1 MSGASSISTDHEDD
15 EEPVFEVGQSVRLI
29 RKPRERTAK
38 PNPIAG
44 RSGVVKFIGRT
55 RFKSGLWIGVDMGE
69 AVGKNDGSIQGE
81 RYFKCGVNCGI
92 FVRQS
97 QLEEVEEGEEEHGDH
112 FDATEQKR
120 RPLVSHR
127 SRGNTTCCSD
137 RRHTSEKCSRCLSR
151 KCYLS
156 PSMKNSTAAGMS
168 HS

>member
-1 MSGASSISTDHEDD
+1 M
-15 EEPVFEVGQSVRLI
+15 FEVGQSVRLI

-112 FDATEQKR
+112 FDATRAEEGKGHAGKGGEGARRDRMNEASSQKL
-120 RPLVSHR
+120 RPGMGRGGGVR
-127 SRGNTTCCSD
+127 SRG
-137 RRHTSEKCSRCLSR
+137 
-151 KCYLS
+151 
-156 PSMKNSTAAGMS
+156 
-168 HS
+168 